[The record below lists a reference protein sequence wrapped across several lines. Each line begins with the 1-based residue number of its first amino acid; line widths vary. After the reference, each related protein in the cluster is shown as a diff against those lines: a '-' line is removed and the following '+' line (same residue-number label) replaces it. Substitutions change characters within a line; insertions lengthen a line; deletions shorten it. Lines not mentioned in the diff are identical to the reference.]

1 MSDLEF
7 QRELSP
13 EQIREALSLLDSRA
27 GAQKQNLRV
36 GDLNPDA
43 EVDHEPNQ
51 PSSTVAAQD
60 HTPAAEDLQ
69 QRRKHGNLAVA
80 FYGVGTA
87 AAGALAVLSWSE
99 SALTPPP
106 LLGLG
111 IPHEQLGNQQPAP
124 PAISVSPALP
134 VVKPL
139 PDQSRGGFERQPF
152 MPEVAG
158 SGRIGY
164 ANRDNDQAA
173 LKDTAKSDNAIP
185 SAARSATIPR
195 IGTRQAQSEERAS
208 QNLEQDWWH
217 ARAVRVAAAKKRSW
231 RRHSQA
237 RAEIGGKWCFFGCF
251 PWRAQRVFWPKRL
264 HSRASLHSSARSAS
278 NVSRRA

>member
-27 GAQKQNLRV
+27 GGQNQNLRV
-36 GDLNPDA
+36 GDLNLDP
-43 EVDHEPNQ
+43 ELDHKPNQ
-51 PSSTVAAQD
+51 PSSTAAAQD
-60 HTPAAEDLQ
+60 HPPAAEGLQ
-69 QRRKHGNLAVA
+69 QRRKPGTLAVA
-80 FYGVGTA
+80 FYGVGIT

-99 SALTPPP
+99 SALIPPP
-106 LLGLG
+106 LPG
-111 IPHEQLGNQQPAP
+111 IPHEELANPQPAP
-124 PAISVSPALP
+124 PAKSVSPALP

-139 PDQSRGGFERQPF
+139 PDQSRGGFERQPS

-158 SGRIGY
+158 SGLIGY

-185 SAARSATIPR
+185 SAARSATIPA

-208 QNLEQDWWH
+208 QKLEQDWWH
-217 ARAVRVAAAKKRSW
+217 ARVVRVAPAKKRSW
-231 RRHSQA
+231 RRHWQA
-237 RAEIGGKWCFFGCF
+237 RLEIGGKWCFFGCL
-251 PWRAQRVFWPKRL
+251 PWRAQRVFYEPP
-264 HSRASLHSSARSAS
+264 RS
-278 NVSRRA
+278 VTQ